1 MPNYF
6 VRHKY
11 IKIKK
16 VNRGKEMIFQFGDI
30 FGLMATLY
38 LIIIVV
44 VILFFVIGLVL
55 AIWVYKDAKKRDM
68 NAAVWLLIV
77 LLTGCIGCIIY
88 LVVRD

>member
-1 MPNYF
+1 
-6 VRHKY
+6 
-11 IKIKK
+11 
-16 VNRGKEMIFQFGDI
+16 MIFQFGDLEALLGGFI
-30 FGLMATLY
+30 
-38 LIIIVV
+38 LIMIVLVV
-44 VILFFVIGLVL
+44 VFYIIALLI

>member
-1 MPNYF
+1 MTIPYDPF
-6 VRHKY
+6 ALL
-11 IKIKK
+11 
-16 VNRGKEMIFQFGDI
+16 GGF
-30 FGLMATLY
+30 Y
-38 LIIIVV
+38 LIIIVSVIVWFV
-44 VILFFVIGLVL
+44 VALLI